1 MTVLHWCVKCTISQ
15 NGVNT
20 DTRIITPVLGG
31 TTFLSSSLNVA
42 SAKILNIFF
51 MAGEWEHWNKRVEEY
66 LYPKDHNPDFL
77 SILVPNVDNVRTDYL
92 IQIVSKQGKVRWNY
106 NDFNGLSYKEIISS
120 SVIVGVFNLFNC
132 ANTLS
137 SYRQILH

>member
-1 MTVLHWCVKCTISQ
+1 
-15 NGVNT
+15 
-20 DTRIITPVLGG
+20 
-31 TTFLSSSLNVA
+31 
-42 SAKILNIFF
+42 